1 MSTVLVFIEHSGG
14 AVSKSALSVITAGL
28 KAKASHGH
36 QKLVGVLMG
45 GDEVV
50 EASKAV
56 LGFGLDEVAYV
67 KNNMLTTFISSVYA
81 EALAEVTKQVTP
93 SLILVTASSKGRD
106 FTPYLASILD
116 APQASE
122 VLDFLPS
129 GTFKRPMYA
138 GNIFA
143 EVELVGDLKVATI
156 RSSAFAQP
164 EALSTASSV
173 EELNVNVNSST
184 HTELV
189 SFDTVK
195 SERPE
200 LGDAEVVVS
209 GGRAMKSAENF
220 ETVLAPLADVLGAA
234 IGASRAAVDAGYA
247 PNDWQVGQTGKI
259 VAPKLYIAIGISGAV
274 QHLAGMKDS
283 KVIVAI
289 NKDPEAPIFEVADY
303 GLVADLYNVVPEL
316 TEKIK
321 ASKS

>member
-1 MSTVLVFIEHSGG
+1 MSTILVYIEHLNGL
-14 AVSKSALSVITAGL
+14 VSKSSLSVISAGL
-28 KAKASHGH
+28 KAKSIHSYN
-36 QKLVGVLMG
+36 KVVGVLLG
-45 GDEVV
+45 CADV
-50 EASKAV
+50 EEACKAV
-56 LGFGLDEVAYV
+56 LSYGLDEVLYV
-67 KNNMLTTFISSVYA
+67 KNNSLSVFVPSVFG
-81 EALAEVTKQVTP
+81 ETLAEVCKQISP
-93 SLILVTASSKGRD
+93 SLVLATASSKGRD
-106 FTPYLASILD
+106 FLPYFSSVQD
-116 APQASE
+116 APQASD
-122 VLDFLPS
+122 VIDFLVG

-156 RSSAFAQP
+156 RSSAFSIP
-164 EALSTASSV
+164 ETVSSSCSMRELS
-173 EELNVNVNSST
+173 VNVAPSS

-195 SERPE
+195 SARPE

-234 IGASRAAVDAGYA
+234 IGASRAAVDSGYA

-259 VAPKLYIAIGISGAV
+259 VAPKLYIAVGISGAV

-303 GLVADLYNVVPEL
+303 GLVADLYQVVPDL

-321 ASKS
+321 AAKN